1 MEPTTGP
8 RSDDVPTP
16 RELRVAAR
24 GATILAYAV
33 GLAGVAVGTLAL
45 RDDEL
50 ATAVLLYVVTF
61 AVGACL
67 IGVATLVRAVAGL
80 TARIAKIDA
89 DVSFLVRDSATPH
102 GGDWRH
108 RPPY

>member
-1 MEPTTGP
+1 M
-8 RSDDVPTP
+8 DDIPTP
-16 RELRVAAR
+16 KELRGAAR
-24 GATILAYAV
+24 AATIMAYAV

-50 ATAVLLYVVTF
+50 ATALLLYVVTF

-80 TARIAKIDA
+80 SVQLDRVDR
-89 DVSFLVRDSATPH
+89 DVALLVRDHAAERHHP
-102 GGDWRH
+102 GPPDDDWRH
-108 RPPY
+108 RSPY